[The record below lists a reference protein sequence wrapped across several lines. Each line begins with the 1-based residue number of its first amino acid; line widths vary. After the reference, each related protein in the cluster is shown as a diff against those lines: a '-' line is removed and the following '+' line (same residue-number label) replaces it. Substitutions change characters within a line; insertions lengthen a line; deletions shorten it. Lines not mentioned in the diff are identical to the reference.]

1 MQAAAVWVWWAPSRS
16 PTAHPQ
22 VNKLTDEYLFPL
34 IYTVL
39 SSFSIPV
46 MKLKIDLS
54 LKRSGKKIYKIMSYF
69 TQIIL
74 SYMFLIHFEIP
85 FWPC

>member
-1 MQAAAVWVWWAPSRS
+1 MQAAAVWVWWAPSRL

-22 VNKLTDEYLFPL
+22 VNKLREEYLFPL

-54 LKRSGKKIYKIMSYF
+54 LKRSEKKNYKIMSYF

-74 SYMFLIHFEIP
+74 SYTFLIHFEIP